1 MTKYNSLV
9 SNKSK
14 SRPRKKHQR
23 YNSRGA
29 KVANKK
35 ATNTKV
41 ANTKAIHLDAEKG
54 RTEWKRKRNI
64 TNPDGTKRDTKAWW
78 RSLTAEQQADY
89 IYNLMMAKHGKADWQ
104 KEYARVIK
112 QGLYLK

>member
-1 MTKYNSLV
+1 MTKYNSSV

-14 SRPRKKHQR
+14 SRPHKKHQR
-23 YNSRGA
+23 GA
-29 KVANKK
+29 KIANKK

-41 ANTKAIHLDAEKG
+41 ANTKVIHLDAEKG
-54 RTEWKRKRNI
+54 HTEWKRKRNI

-104 KEYARVIK
+104 KEYARVVK

>member
-1 MTKYNSLV
+1 MVGTLT
-9 SNKSK
+9 SNESK

-29 KVANKK
+29 KAANKK
-35 ATNTKV
+35 AT
-41 ANTKAIHLDAEKG
+41 NTKAIHLDAEKG
-54 RTEWKRKRNI
+54 HTEWKRKRNI

-89 IYNLMMAKHGKADWQ
+89 IYSLMLKKHGKADWQ
-104 KEYARVIK
+104 KEYDRVVK

>member
-1 MTKYNSLV
+1 MTKYNSSV

-23 YNSRGA
+23 GA

-35 ATNTKV
+35 ATNIKA

-54 RTEWKRKRNI
+54 HTEWKKKRNI

-89 IYNLMMAKHGKADWQ
+89 RFSLMMAKRGEADWQ
-104 KEYARVIK
+104 KEYAQVIRE
-112 QGLYLK
+112 GLYLK

>member
-1 MTKYNSLV
+1 MTKYSSSL

-35 ATNTKV
+35 ATNTK
-41 ANTKAIHLDAEKG
+41 AIHLDAEKG
-54 RTEWKRKRNI
+54 HTEWKKKRNI

-89 IYNLMMAKHGKADWQ
+89 VYSLMLKKHGKADWQ

>member
-1 MTKYNSLV
+1 MTKDKSSL

-23 YNSRGA
+23 GA
-29 KVANKK
+29 KVTNKKAANTK

-41 ANTKAIHLDAEKG
+41 IHLDAEKG
-54 RTEWKRKRNI
+54 HTEWKRKRNI

-89 IYNLMMAKHGKADWQ
+89 VYSLMLKKHGKADWQ
-104 KEYARVIK
+104 KEYARVVK